1 MIMVCQFATDYH
13 PQGATM
19 RTVSKDTITQS
30 FLDYISDDT
39 DERLKF
45 VLEKLAHHLHDFVR
59 ETNLTHDEWRK
70 GLELLYAAGEISSP
84 ERNEFVLF
92 SDVLGLS
99 SLVDMVNSAPDG
111 TPSSVLGPFHVLG
124 APDVPVGGDLK
135 GGNEGET
142 IVVEGRVTDT
152 DDKPIEGAVL
162 EIWQTADNGL
172 YSGQDEDQPEYNLR
186 ARMTTGADGR
196 YLFSTVRP
204 APYTVPEDGPVGE
217 LLRATGRHPWR
228 PSHLHFIV
236 TADGMKSLV
245 TEVFPSDDPYLD
257 EDAVF
262 GVREKL
268 VMDYVSTTDTSNLPD
283 DLEIKSKIDGQL
295 SKVDFDFVLSKA

>member
-1 MIMVCQFATDYH
+1 
-13 PQGATM
+13 M
-19 RTVSKDTITQS
+19 RNVAADTITKS
-30 FLDYISDDT
+30 FLDYMSDDT
-39 DERLKF
+39 DERLQF
-45 VLEKLAHHLHDFVR
+45 VLSKLAHHLHDFVR

-70 GLELLYAAGEISSP
+70 GLELLYKAGEISSP

-99 SLVDMVNSAPDG
+99 SLVDMVNSSKEG
-111 TPSSVLGPFHVLG
+111 TPSSVLGPFHVQG
-124 APDVPVGGDLK
+124 APDLAVGGDLK
-135 GGNEGET
+135 RDNDGVAT
-142 IVVEGRVTDT
+142 VVGGRVLAADGT
-152 DDKPIEGAVL
+152 PIEGAVL
-162 EIWQTADNGL
+162 EIWQTAGNGL
-172 YSGQDEDQPEYNLR
+172 YSGQDDQQPEYNFY
-186 ARMTTGADGR
+186 ACMTTGADGR

-204 APYTVPEDGPVGE
+204 APYTVPDDGPVGE

-236 TADGMKSLV
+236 TAGGYRSLV

-268 VMDYVSTTDTSNLPD
+268 IMEYQERHDASELPD
-283 DLEIKSKIDGQL
+283 DLAIKSTIEAPFYV
-295 SKVDFDFVLSKA
+295 VDFDFVLAAK

>member
-1 MIMVCQFATDYH
+1 
-13 PQGATM
+13 M
-19 RTVSKDTITQS
+19 RTVNQDTITQA
-30 FLDYISDDT
+30 FLDYCGADT
-39 DERLKF
+39 DPRLKF
-45 VLEKLAHHLHDFVR
+45 ILEKFAHHLHDFVR
-59 ETNLTHDEWRK
+59 ETELTHDEWRK
-70 GLELLYAAGEISSP
+70 SLELLFKAGEISTP

-99 SLVDMVNSAPDG
+99 SLVDIVNSPEDG

-124 APDVPVGGDLK
+124 APDVPVGADLK
-135 GGNEGET
+135 GKNVGDAV
-142 IVVEGRVTDT
+142 IVGGRVLSIAGE
-152 DDKPIEGAVL
+152 PIEGAEL

-172 YSGQDEDQPEYNLR
+172 YSNQDEAQPEYNLR
-186 ARMTTGADGR
+186 AHMVTGPDGR

-204 APYTVPEDGPVGE
+204 APYTVPDDGPVGE
-217 LLRATGRHPWR
+217 LLHATGRHPWR

-236 TADGMKSLV
+236 TAKGKRSLV

-268 VMDYVSTTDTSNLPD
+268 IMEYQKRDSFEGLPD
-283 DLEIKSKIDGQL
+283 GLQIRDTLQL
-295 SKVDFDFVLSKA
+295 PYFVVDFDFLLSDET

>member
-1 MIMVCQFATDYH
+1 
-13 PQGATM
+13 M
-19 RTVSKDTITQS
+19 RSVTKENITQS
-30 FLDYISDDT
+30 FLDYMADDT

-45 VLEKLAHHLHDFVR
+45 IMEKLAHHLHDFVR
-59 ETNLTHDEWRK
+59 ETGLTHDEWRK

-99 SLVDMVNSAPDG
+99 SLVDMVNSPDNG

-135 GGNEGET
+135 GDNEGKT
-142 IVVEGRVTDT
+142 AIVGGRVLDT
-152 DDKPIEGAVL
+152 SGDPIEGALL

-172 YSGQDEDQPEYNLR
+172 YSGQDEKQAEYNLR
-186 ARMTTGADGR
+186 ARMHSDADGR

-204 APYTVPEDGPVGE
+204 APYTVPDDGPVGE

-236 TADGMKSLV
+236 AAEGKKTLV

-262 GVREKL
+262 GVREQL
-268 VMDYVSTTDTSNLPD
+268 VMDYKESTSVEALPD
-283 DLEIKSKIDGQL
+283 DLEIKPKLKGVFYT
-295 SKVDFDFVLSKA
+295 VDFDFILSET

>member
-1 MIMVCQFATDYH
+1 
-13 PQGATM
+13 M
-19 RTVSKDTITQS
+19 RTVSTDTITQA
-30 FLDYISDDT
+30 FLDYVSEET

-70 GLELLYAAGEISSP
+70 GLELLYSAGEISTP
-84 ERNEFVLF
+84 ERNEFILF

-99 SLVDMVNSAPDG
+99 SLVDMVNSPDVG

-124 APDVPVGGDLK
+124 APDLPVGGDLI
-135 GGNEGET
+135 GDNEGAS
-142 IVVEGRVTDT
+142 IVVGGRVTT
-152 DDKPIEGAVL
+152 QSGEPIEGAVL

-172 YSGQDEDQPEYNLR
+172 YSNQDAAQPDYNLR

-204 APYTVPEDGPVGE
+204 APYTVPDDGPVGE
-217 LLRATGRHPWR
+217 LLHATGRHPWR

-236 TADGMKSLV
+236 EAEGHRTLV

-268 VMDYVSTTDTSNLPD
+268 VMDYQEMTDTSGLPD
-283 DLEIKSKIDGQL
+283 DLAIKHDIDGTFY
-295 SKVDFDFVLSKA
+295 KVDFDFVLASV

>member
-1 MIMVCQFATDYH
+1 
-13 PQGATM
+13 M
-19 RTVSKDTITQS
+19 RTVSTDTITQS
-30 FLDYISDDT
+30 FLDYVAEDT
-39 DERLKF
+39 DQRLKF
-45 VLEKLAHHLHDFVR
+45 VLEKLAEHLHDFVR
-59 ETNLTHDEWRK
+59 ETQLTHDEWRK

-99 SLVDMVNSAPDG
+99 SLVDMINSPDNG
-111 TPSSVLGPFHVLG
+111 TPSSVLGPFHILG
-124 APDVPVGGDLK
+124 APDLPVGGDMR
-135 GGNEGET
+135 GDNSGDA
-142 IVVEGRVTDT
+142 VVVQGHVRTPAGD
-152 DDKPIEGAVL
+152 PINGAVL

-172 YSGQDEDQPEYNLR
+172 YSGQDDNQSEYNLR
-186 ARMTTGADGR
+186 AQMPTGADGR

-204 APYTVPEDGPVGE
+204 APYTVPDDGPVGE
-217 LLRATGRHPWR
+217 LLHATGRHPWR

-236 TADGMKSLV
+236 TAPGYRTLV

-268 VMDYVSTTDTSNLPD
+268 VMEYQPRETTDGLPD
-283 DLEIKSKIDGQL
+283 DLAIKHSLPEQFYV
-295 SKVDFDFVLSKA
+295 VDFDFILASSDG